1 MGSLVTTPA
10 FGLQYQSVIDLGVDL
25 RPADT
30 NNGTVT
36 GSCKTGRLPARTV
49 RLHAWRY
56 SGGRHHLREG
66 AMFPSA
72 GMYEQLVERQQNL
85 HDDQD
90 DDIPFDAQRVFGL
103 QQLQLGFHG
112 A

>member
-1 MGSLVTTPA
+1 MAGNGITQAGAGESSAPSA
-10 FGLQYQSVIDLGVDL
+10 GLMRTRAKS
-25 RPADT
+25 
-30 NNGTVT
+30 
-36 GSCKTGRLPARTV
+36 SC
-49 RLHAWRY
+49 
-56 SGGRHHLREG
+56 
-66 AMFPSA
+66 A

-90 DDIPFDAQRVFGL
+90 NNVPFHAQGVFGL